1 MVDQPGQQG
10 QVLPRYAQ
18 MPPGVSSLIDMHVGK
33 RLRQRRSLLGLSQEN
48 LGEAVGVTFQQI
60 QKYEKGSNRVSASKL
75 ADIAK
80 FLNIS
85 VASFFEGSGL
95 EGKDTTVLPYS
106 REALKIA
113 EAFDAISDPRVKTQL
128 RQLTKILAD

>member
-1 MVDQPGQQG
+1 MNAKSPH
-10 QVLPRYAQ
+10 Y
-18 MPPGVSSLIDMHVGK
+18 IDIIVGTNL
-33 RLRQRRSLLGLSQEN
+33 RMLRQQRNMTQTELGDALSI
-48 LGEAVGVTFQQI
+48 TFQQI

-128 RQLTKILAD
+128 RQLTKLLAN